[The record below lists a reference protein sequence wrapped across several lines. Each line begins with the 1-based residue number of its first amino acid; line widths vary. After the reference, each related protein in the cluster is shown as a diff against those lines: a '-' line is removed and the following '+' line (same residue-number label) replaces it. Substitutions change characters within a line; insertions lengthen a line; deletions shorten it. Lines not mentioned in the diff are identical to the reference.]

1 MRANNAGDFL
11 RMLNPD
17 DCIYGFKKLS
27 NWDLDKVIKL
37 YKDRGVLRG
46 VSDRD
51 EARKILW
58 DSTYNGDRRDVYG
71 EDLIKSGALEVPG
84 PLKGL
89 SVKKIREKLQKHKL
103 YSYTFRVSFEGNHK
117 NAIKVLQQSL
127 NLSVTGR
134 YTEDVARAVYEKVK
148 GDIKKGQGYLAS
160 EDDPD
165 RLFKSGFQ
173 EYVFC
178 VDKVVWGLCGIE
190 EKFLV
195 DDGHG
200 IWLNAETL
208 PVELDCL
215 EALHNIEMNGVAYT
229 ESLYSKSTKMGQI
242 FTLGK
247 AKAQEILDEF
257 LQEGLYY
264 ENARFH
270 NIKSFSYGE
279 KFEIKLA
286 NEIEAAQIEQNVR
299 QAIPVIVDLILSGLM
314 LYTAQQ
320 SNFQQLAH
328 SGSYA
333 PIMNMQAVSEIA
345 AEYFMQNSDPGGSLG
360 DILSL
365 YIDDVDL
372 TDIEKLQVVKEVVQK
387 SEFNYLVVDSKYHL
401 EDTFIRLIR
410 KELDD
415 NQYKNKYTY
424 SSSKMETELYN
435 TVIVDYLQI
444 VLHINE
450 NSGFYRKCFDP
461 YLE

>member
-1 MRANNAGDFL
+1 M
-11 RMLNPD
+11 
-17 DCIYGFKKLS
+17 KK
-27 NWDLDKVIKL
+27 
-37 YKDRGVLRG
+37 
-46 VSDRD
+46 
-51 EARKILW
+51 AA
-58 DSTYNGDRRDVYG
+58 
-71 EDLIKSGALEVPG
+71 LIKGGVG
-84 PLKGL
+84 G
-89 SVKKIREKLQKHKL
+89 RG
-103 YSYTFRVSFEGNHK
+103 YEG
-117 NAIKVLQQSL
+117 
-127 NLSVTGR
+127 
-134 YTEDVARAVYEKVK
+134 
-148 GDIKKGQGYLAS
+148 
-160 EDDPD
+160 
-165 RLFKSGFQ
+165 
-173 EYVFC
+173 
-178 VDKVVWGLCGIE
+178 
-190 EKFLV
+190 
-195 DDGHG
+195 
-200 IWLNAETL
+200 
-208 PVELDCL
+208 
-215 EALHNIEMNGVAYT
+215 
-229 ESLYSKSTKMGQI
+229 
-242 FTLGK
+242 
-247 AKAQEILDEF
+247 
-257 LQEGLYY
+257 
-264 ENARFH
+264 
-270 NIKSFSYGE
+270 
-279 KFEIKLA
+279 
-286 NEIEAAQIEQNVR
+286 
-299 QAIPVIVDLILSGLM
+299 